1 MKNLLIA
8 SSILAMTAGVASAQD
23 RGVSFGGNLSFGIA
37 VNGTANGGDSD
48 ASDSVLANNQ
58 WHVYSNINLIATVEG
73 TSDVGITF
81 GTTIDI
87 SSGPDYALADDD
99 GFNDNGGDSWSS
111 PTIFVTGTWGTV
123 SFSSNNIDFYD
134 DNAWNGGGNG
144 KLDQSVIPGSGGQ
157 LTELTDNTG
166 DFKYEGT
173 WGGFF
178 MGLVVDIESGDA
190 SGRVG
195 YNLYGVDILADY
207 SMDSNP
213 ANDTGALWNVNL
225 GYNWQTFNFA
235 LGADN
240 DNSNHDYQ
248 TDYFFKVGTTFA
260 GIDGWVQYNMPA
272 EGGVAEDPEWDIGA
286 TYTGGPVSVTA
297 VANNIG
303 NANSFTGP
311 NGGEINGIQWTV
323 TGEYALASGVAFQA
337 GINYTGDMMLGAA
350 FSF

>member
-23 RGVSFGGNLSFGIA
+23 RGVTFGGDLAFGIA

-48 ASDSVLANNQ
+48 FPDSILANNQ
-58 WHVYSNINLIATVEG
+58 YHVYSTIDLIATVQG
-73 TSDVGITF
+73 QSDTGLSF

-134 DNAWNGGGNG
+134 DNAYYGGGDGLLKDAKGANT
-144 KLDQSVIPGSGGQ
+144 QVQ
-157 LTELTDNTG
+157 NTG

-178 MGLVVDIESGDA
+178 TGLIVDIESGDA
-190 SGRVG
+190 SGQVG

-213 ANDTGALWNVNL
+213 NNPTGALWNVNL

-235 LGADN
+235 FGADN
-240 DNSNHDYQ
+240 DNSNHDYN
-248 TDYFFKVGTTFA
+248 TDYFAKVGTTFA
-260 GIDGWVQYNMPA
+260 GIDGWVRYNVPA
-272 EGGVAEDPEWDIGA
+272 SGGVKEDSEWDLGA
-286 TYTGGPVSVTA
+286 TYTGGPLSLTA
-297 VANNIG
+297 EVDNIG
-303 NANSFTGP
+303 NANSFAGT
-311 NGGEINGIQWTV
+311 NGGTINGIMWTV
-323 TGEYALASGVAFQA
+323 TADYALASGVVVQA
-337 GINYTGDMMLGAA
+337 GMNYTGDAMLGAK